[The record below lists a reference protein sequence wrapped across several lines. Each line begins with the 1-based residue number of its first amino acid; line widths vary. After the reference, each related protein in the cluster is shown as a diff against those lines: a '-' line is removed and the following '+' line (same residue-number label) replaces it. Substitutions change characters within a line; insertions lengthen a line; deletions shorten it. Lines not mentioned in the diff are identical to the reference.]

1 MISTEV
7 MKTIIVAKSAG
18 FCWGVSRAFDKV
30 MDTVKYKNGKVYTYG
45 PLIHN
50 PQAVEMLEKMGVGVI
65 EKIPDNTTGTIFIR
79 THGLSPEERE
89 KLRQTGAKICD
100 ATCPD
105 VGIIQGIVR
114 KHVRKG
120 YHTIIVGN
128 AEHPEVIALLGY
140 AEGKGVAI
148 STSEEIRKLP
158 GDWKKV
164 CVVAQST
171 QKEDK
176 FADLV
181 EDIKKKYNDAVIFNT
196 ICSSTTE
203 RQEEVRELAKEVDAM
218 VVVGG
223 YNSANTSKLAQ
234 ISREMGTPTFHIE
247 TEVEL
252 DPKVFKDY
260 QKIGVTAGS
269 STPSWLIDRVSAKL
283 ASF

>member
-1 MISTEV
+1 
-7 MKTIIVAKSAG
+7 MKKVFVAKSAG
-18 FCWGVSRAFDKV
+18 FCWGVRRAFDKV
-30 MDTVKYKNGKVYTYG
+30 MDTVKSKNETENVFTYG

-50 PQAVEMLEKMGVGVI
+50 PQAVKMLEDMGVGVLD
-65 EKIPDNTTGTIFIR
+65 EIPDHIKGTIFIR

-89 KLRQTGAKICD
+89 KLRQSGAKICD
-100 ATCPD
+100 STCPD

-120 YHTIIVGN
+120 YHAIIVGN
-128 AEHPEVIALLGY
+128 REHPEVMALLGY
-140 AEGKGVAI
+140 AENKGIAV
-148 STSEEIRKLP
+148 STRDEIEHLP
-158 GDWKKV
+158 KNWKHV

-176 FADLV
+176 FAELV
-181 EDIKKKYNDAVIFNT
+181 EFIKTIYPSAVIFNT

-203 RQEEVRELAKEVDAM
+203 RQEEVRELAREVDAM

-234 ISREMGTPTFHIE
+234 ISREIGTPTFHIE
-247 TEVEL
+247 TEHEIKAN
-252 DPKVFKDY
+252 DFKDFD
-260 QKIGVTAGS
+260 KIGVTAGS
-269 STPSWLIDRVSAKL
+269 STPNWLIERVVKKL